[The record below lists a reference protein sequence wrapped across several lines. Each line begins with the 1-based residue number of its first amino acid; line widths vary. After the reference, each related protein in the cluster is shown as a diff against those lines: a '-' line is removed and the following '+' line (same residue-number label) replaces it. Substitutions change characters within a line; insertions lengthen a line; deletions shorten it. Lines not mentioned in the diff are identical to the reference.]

1 MRVVVKKSNPR
12 DIRATDQ
19 DVEAAMK
26 IFKRRV
32 TREGVLQECRKREY
46 YVKPGVKRRLKHEN
60 ALKEKR
66 KATKNKKY

>member
-1 MRVVVKKSNPR
+1 MRVVVKKNNPR

-32 TREGVLQECRKREY
+32 NREGVLQECRKREY